1 MAVKRPSR
9 PRFAGRLARAGLLV
23 GLGLPA
29 CLALAAEATPES
41 TALKPSDSL
50 GARPAGLARAPE
62 ASDPLPPPQLILTPT
77 LSLWLTR
84 SADAAASG
92 LESPWRE
99 KRAGLRFDV
108 SQAFSRDSNVF
119 RFPDQTAA
127 RAAGFERMSDWMAAT
142 RLAMNLDKTFS
153 RQRLRLDYAL
163 TRSLYQ
169 NFDFL
174 DNTAHIGSFA
184 WSRGE
189 EGDFFS
195 AGANADYRKE
205 LEDYGSFRT
214 PVRSMRDTRRLAA
227 EAFLRPLAGVQVG
240 ARVQDERR
248 RYPDGTRPGNELDAR
263 GADLVLRYVPRP
275 GNTLALTGRRTRG
288 TYPSLRPEAG
298 LVSDTEYD
306 QDELLAEFAWTA
318 RSGSRLLAGLGRV
331 KRDYAH
337 PTLSDF
343 SGNTGQLGVE
353 WQLTPRTQ
361 VVAATRYAIGPADD
375 LATRYVRSRN
385 QDLGMNWDYSPKL
398 RLTARLEWGKDNYRG
413 DPPAGAEAQ
422 AARRDEQRG
431 LALAVTY
438 RLGARTQLVLETAR
452 NKRES
457 NLPGLDYENW
467 TALGRLEWTY

>member
-1 MAVKRPSR
+1 MAKKRAMR
-9 PRFAGRLARAGLLV
+9 QRIIRRLTRVGLVAGLGV
-23 GLGLPA
+23 PLGA
-29 CLALAAEATPES
+29 WAADAPPDA
-41 TALKPSDSL
+41 TALKPSETL
-50 GARPAGLARAPE
+50 GAPPAGVPRAPE
-62 ASDPLPPPQLILTPT
+62 PADPLPPPQLMLTPT

-84 SADAAASG
+84 PDDQAASG

-108 SQAFSRDSNVF
+108 SQALSRDSNVF
-119 RFPDQTAA
+119 RFADKATAS
-127 RAAGFERMSDWMAAT
+127 AAGFERMADWLSAT

-174 DNTAHIGSFA
+174 DNTAHIGSVA
-184 WSRGE
+184 WNRGD

-195 AGANADYRKE
+195 AGASADYRKE

-214 PVRSMRDTRRLAA
+214 PVRSMRDTRRVAA

-240 ARVQDERR
+240 ARLQDERR

-263 GADLVLRYVPRP
+263 GADLVLRYVPRA
-275 GNTLALTGRRTRG
+275 GNTLALIGRRTRG

-331 KRDYAH
+331 KRDYEH

-343 SGNTGQLGVE
+343 SGNTGQIGVE
-353 WQLTPRTQ
+353 WQVTPRTQ
-361 VVAATRYAIGPADD
+361 LVAATRYSIGPADD

-385 QDLGMNWDYSPKL
+385 QELGMNWDYSPKL
-398 RLTARLEWGKDNYRG
+398 RLTARLEWVKDNYRG
-413 DPPAGAEAQ
+413 DPPADAGAQ
-422 AARRDEQRG
+422 PTRRDEQRG
-431 LALAVTY
+431 LSLALTY
-438 RLGARTQLVLETAR
+438 RLGARTQLIFETAR
-452 NKRES
+452 AKRDS
-457 NLPGLDYENW
+457 TLPGVEYENW
-467 TALGRLEWTY
+467 TALGRFEWTY